1 MYTWWLYVASVH
13 TCSKRYTLVPLSELA
28 CVVEH
33 HVNSELAQLSG
44 TDSTVGSTGGSVV
57 KELM

>member
-1 MYTWWLYVASVH
+1 MH
-13 TCSKRYTLVPLSELA
+13 TCSKSYTLVPLSELA